1 MRVRGELFNRRL
13 KLAGLCWL
21 CCLLVL
27 PAPAAH
33 AQESLQPLLQQLSS
47 QGRLDV
53 AGATVYDLAV
63 TREFYQRAGWRPAW
77 TRQEAVSEL
86 AAAIEQ
92 AWREGMSGRDY
103 HQDQVRG
110 LLDGSLTLD
119 VASRDLLLTDSLVRL
134 TYHYALGKVDP
145 SEYAA
150 SWNFEL
156 ALPDIDPVAWLG
168 EVIAHGGI
176 GTGLDRLK
184 PANPMYKHLVLA
196 LARYREIA
204 AAGGW
209 GSIAE
214 GPTLREG
221 DSSPRVAQLRRRLQ
235 AEGDEEAAA
244 ATDPE
249 LFDAGLR
256 QAVARFQRRYRLDAD
271 GIVGKQ
277 TLAAMNVPVDRRVG
291 QIRVNLERARILRDI
306 PATAVVVDVA
316 GFEVSL
322 LRDGQRLF
330 RGRAVVGK
338 PYRSTPLFSDTIT
351 YIEFNPTWTVPPT
364 ILKRDVLPAIR
375 SDRDYLKR
383 KHMQVL
389 TRDGV
394 EVNPNTVDWSLYPR
408 QGFPYMIR
416 QRPGPDN
423 SLGRVKIMFPNEHM
437 VYLHDTPSRDL
448 FNRSERTFSSGCIR
462 VENAEEL
469 AGLLLDDPGK
479 WDAAAIDAVIE
490 KGQTR
495 RVSLGEPMPVY
506 LVYWTVE
513 AYADGEVH
521 FKRDPYNRDARFIE
535 VLDQPL
541 VPDSARLDRRRKPVG
556 SAHDTESAGAGVA
569 SAVILSPG
577 IY

>member
-1 MRVRGELFNRRL
+1 
-13 KLAGLCWL
+13 
-21 CCLLVL
+21 
-27 PAPAAH
+27 
-33 AQESLQPLLQQLSS
+33 
-47 QGRLDV
+47 
-53 AGATVYDLAV
+53 
-63 TREFYQRAGWRPAW
+63 
-77 TRQEAVSEL
+77 
-86 AAAIEQ
+86 
-92 AWREGMSGRDY
+92 
-103 HQDQVRG
+103 
-110 LLDGSLTLD
+110 
-119 VASRDLLLTDSLVRL
+119 
-134 TYHYALGKVDP
+134 
-145 SEYAA
+145 
-150 SWNFEL
+150 
-156 ALPDIDPVAWLG
+156 
-168 EVIAHGGI
+168 VIAHGGI
-176 GTGLDRLK
+176 GTGLDKLK
-184 PANPMYKHLVLA
+184 PANPIYKHLVLA
-196 LARYREIA
+196 LARYRQLA

-209 GSIAE
+209 DSIAE

-221 DSSPRVAQLRRRLQ
+221 DRGPRVAQLRRRLQ
-235 AEGDEEAAA
+235 AEGAEEAAA

-277 TLAAMNVPVDRRVG
+277 TLAAMNVPVERRVG

-306 PATAVVVDVA
+306 PDTAVVVDVA

-330 RGRAVVGK
+330 RSRVVVGK

-364 ILKRDVLPAIR
+364 ILNRDVLPAIR

-383 KHMQVL
+383 KNMQVL

-394 EVNPNTVDWSLYPR
+394 EVNPNTVDWSRYPG

-423 SLGRVKIMFPNEHM
+423 SLGRIKIMFPNEHM
-437 VYLHDTPSRDL
+437 VYLHDTPSREL

-462 VENAEEL
+462 VENVEEL

-479 WDAAAIDAVIE
+479 WDAAAVDAMIE

-521 FKRDPYNRDARFIE
+521 FKRDPYSRDERFIE
-535 VLDQPL
+535 VMDQPL
-541 VPDSARLDRRRKPVG
+541 VPDSARLERRR
-556 SAHDTESAGAGVA
+556 
-569 SAVILSPG
+569 
-577 IY
+577 